1 MIQIGIPRALFF
13 YQYYPL
19 WYTFFT
25 ALDAEIVLSPSTNRE
40 IMSAGLSSMVS
51 ETCLP
56 VKTYAGHVA
65 WLRDA
70 GVDWVFIPAIRSFA
84 GSDFNCSKFLGLPD
98 LMKANIKACPPILD
112 MDVDASKPERT
123 LDRALQMVGRR
134 LCRDR
139 RKVDAALAAAFST
152 HHRYQ
157 VMMRDGL
164 TPMQA
169 MIRLGYLQ
177 EEEGSS
183 QSHPPLTRPSE
194 GGAGRGG
201 IVTDARLR
209 GKSSPLTIALVGH
222 PYCIYDTYLNH
233 NILKRLT
240 RLGVHILTCEMAPA
254 EGLMEGIRRLSGEWY
269 WTYEGEVVGAAG
281 HYFIDPRVDGVIAV
295 AAFGCGPD
303 STMLAVIQRAARL
316 ESRAYM
322 SLIIDEHSGEA
333 GIVTRLEAFVDML
346 ARRKMSHITSQSS
359 KIKDRS

>member
-1 MIQIGIPRALFF
+1 MIRIGTPRALFF

-19 WYTFFT
+19 WHTLFT
-25 ALDAEIVLSPSTNRE
+25 GLGAEVVISPPTNRE
-40 IMSAGLSSMVS
+40 IMAGGLAGMVA

-70 GVDWVFIPAIRSFA
+70 GVDWIFIPAIRSIC
-84 GSDFNCSKFLGLPD
+84 GTDFNCSKFLGLPD
-98 LMKANIKACPPILD
+98 LMQANVKGCPPILD
-112 MDVDASKPERT
+112 IDVDASKPERT
-123 LDRALQMVGRR
+123 LERALQAAGLR
-134 LCRDR
+134 LSKDR
-139 RKVDAALAAAFST
+139 RRVDAALAAALST

-157 VMMRDGL
+157 AMMRDGL

-169 MIRLGYLQ
+169 MVQLGFLHAD
-177 EEEGSS
+177 EAPSTF
-183 QSHPPLTRPSE
+183 HPPFTPPFQ
-194 GGAGRGG
+194 GGAGGG
-201 IVTDARLR
+201 KA
-209 GKSSPLTIALVGH
+209 SPLTIALVGH

-233 NILKRLT
+233 DILKRLA
-240 RLGVHILTCEMAPA
+240 RLGVRVLTCEMAPA
-254 EGLMEGIRRLSGEWY
+254 EGLMQGIQRLSGEWY

-281 HYFIDPRVDGVIAV
+281 HYFADPGVDGVIAV

-303 STMLAVIQRAARL
+303 STMLAVIQRTARL

-346 ARRKMSHITSQSS
+346 ARRKAKT
-359 KIKDRS
+359 R